1 VYYQGGQE
9 YDKDDNDPDRWS
21 LFEIKGILKE
31 DCHVEGKYR
40 IWWYRNSD
48 DRYISIVD
56 DNDAYEVVKYASE
69 MNTQVEIFVDHSCKG
84 IAASNPIPIPDPI
97 PAPNQSTR
105 QANVDDTTVNDGND
119 DEGGG
124 EHDNDD
130 SSYYGSDSSEDEA
143 AGIHFDDSE
152 DERAL
157 GLDDGFGIE
166 LEEQPIP
173 LQICDVGSK
182 KKRRKTV
189 ANRNTPKKSNVSDN
203 NEDLGVDD
211 DIVMEQKYDSEE
223 LNSSDP
229 DVSDGEKAPKYD
241 KFRME
246 ELHKDYEFKVG
257 LEFASLQ
264 EFKTAIRD
272 WTIMNQRQNKY
283 LKNDKVRVRIG
294 CRGNCGFLAFA
305 SKVGNKQTYRLK
317 TYSGPHTCPRVT
329 NNKTANSKW
338 ISKTVAKRMA
348 TSDNVKLREI
358 VHEIRSTY
366 SVGITMNRAW
376 RGKKI
381 AKEIVDGDAA
391 KQYSLLWRYSE
402 ELRRVNEG
410 NTCKINVNRIGSTIV
425 PRFGS
430 FYFSLDGIKKGFV
443 TTCRPFIGVDGCHLK
458 TKYGGT
464 LLIAVGRDPNDQY
477 FPLAFGV
484 CETETKESWRWF
496 LTLLMEDIGQEKRWV
511 FISDQQKV

>member
-1 VYYQGGQE
+1 MSFKVKFHYGGQFVRDCLLYYQGGQE

-31 DCHVEGKYR
+31 DCHIEGKYR
-40 IWWYRNSD
+40 IWWYRNSN

-84 IAASNPIPIPDPI
+84 IAASNPTPIPDPI

-124 EHDNDD
+124 EHDSDD

-173 LQICDVGSK
+173 LQICDVGCSK

-211 DIVMEQKYDSEE
+211 DIVMEQRYDSEE

-246 ELHKDYEFKVG
+246 ELHKDYEFKEG
-257 LEFASLQ
+257 LEFASLE
-264 EFKTAIRD
+264 EFKERKHQAI
-272 WTIMNQRQNKY
+272 TK
-283 LKNDKVRVRIG
+283 
-294 CRGNCGFLAFA
+294 
-305 SKVGNKQTYRLK
+305 KVG
-317 TYSGPHTCPRVT
+317 
-329 NNKTANSKW
+329 
-338 ISKTVAKRMA
+338 TVASASVTGTETGVGPSKLVKPKKKGKNMDDTEA
-348 TSDNVKLREI
+348 ALVKPPVEVIVADVSD
-358 VHEIRSTY
+358 T
-366 SVGITMNRAW
+366 
-376 RGKKI
+376 I
-381 AKEIVDGDAA
+381 API
-391 KQYSLLWRYSE
+391 Q
-402 ELRRVNEG
+402 
-410 NTCKINVNRIGSTIV
+410 STITAPIQAEHV
-425 PRFGS
+425 VKKAKTTHPTSFTQPTTKATQPSKPGS
-430 FYFSLDGIKKGFV
+430 SQPQMKKKSPKALKKLDFAK
-443 TTCRPFIGVDGCHLK
+443 CR
-458 TKYGGT
+458 
-464 LLIAVGRDPNDQY
+464 
-477 FPLAFGV
+477 
-484 CETETKESWRWF
+484 WRW
-496 LTLLMEDIGQEKRWV
+496 
-511 FISDQQKV
+511 

>member
-1 VYYQGGQE
+1 MSFKVKFHYGGQFVRDCLLYYQGGQE

-84 IAASNPIPIPDPI
+84 IAASNPIPIPTPIPDPI

-173 LQICDVGSK
+173 LQICDVGCSK
-182 KKRRKTV
+182 KR
-189 ANRNTPKKSNVSDN
+189 
-203 NEDLGVDD
+203 
-211 DIVMEQKYDSEE
+211 
-223 LNSSDP
+223 
-229 DVSDGEKAPKYD
+229 GEK
-241 KFRME
+241 
-246 ELHKDYEFKVG
+246 L
-257 LEFASLQ
+257 LQ
-264 EFKTAIRD
+264 IGTH
-272 WTIMNQRQNKY
+272 QRN
-283 LKNDKVRVRIG
+283 
-294 CRGNCGFLAFA
+294 
-305 SKVGNKQTYRLK
+305 
-317 TYSGPHTCPRVT
+317 P
-329 NNKTANSKW
+329 
-338 ISKTVAKRMA
+338 M
-348 TSDNVKLREI
+348 
-358 VHEIRSTY
+358 
-366 SVGITMNRAW
+366 
-376 RGKKI
+376 
-381 AKEIVDGDAA
+381 
-391 KQYSLLWRYSE
+391 
-402 ELRRVNEG
+402 
-410 NTCKINVNRIGSTIV
+410 
-425 PRFGS
+425 
-430 FYFSLDGIKKGFV
+430 
-443 TTCRPFIGVDGCHLK
+443 
-458 TKYGGT
+458 
-464 LLIAVGRDPNDQY
+464 
-477 FPLAFGV
+477 
-484 CETETKESWRWF
+484 
-496 LTLLMEDIGQEKRWV
+496 
-511 FISDQQKV
+511 